1 MGKLKKG
8 RRSQNKRS
16 NPVARKN
23 GASGRQE
30 SKDENTRQ
38 NKIVPLIAKLT
49 SSAAN
54 DRSLAV
60 SAITVLAE
68 DEKMR
73 KLLLKE
79 RLVAI
84 LVEQVLA
91 SCDDDEIVVE
101 VYGLLRNLTIEEGH
115 DVAKHLW
122 RLNIWNFIQN
132 GLEKIT
138 KSFDFL
144 NSDPKKLDKK
154 RALLLFD
161 FTENLLSLI
170 VAIASCSEELYNSI
184 YTAIEPIVKLVIDL
198 LNWNMP
204 KLRTSIKL
212 FNALLDFIYEFAS
225 DSAEFI
231 TLLVAYETFSL
242 DALTQAVQLPAHE
255 QNNLGKVIV
264 EGIRFHLYEVQ
275 SDSQTDKQSAC
286 LPILETVFGTITKI
300 DLDNVNAQLSA
311 ATKQNPPPKT
321 PESEK
326 QQNIDVPF
334 GGDSPEKAQAR
345 ADLQSLDVTIDLFTT
360 ICEFLAVNEAHIEE
374 PVSLN
379 NDVVSFLLNVAFP
392 SCLHLLNFD
401 HQNSQVLQLTVKVLV
416 ALNNLSWLFLSNE
429 TIPVGWFNKIP
440 ALWDLVDAVSSTEN
454 LEIQRL
460 LLSILWALSK
470 SVGPELRNK
479 VTGAN
484 IMGLLEKC
492 NTLIQGLAVSDNS
505 VATYEFL
512 LSAIGFLG
520 TVAQVINNTEI
531 TRTIGQFLLS
541 STKHFVSSENN
552 KKDPKAVEI
561 PFECLNLIYDIF
573 GDAEYEYDL
582 PVFVEGAYIE
592 QLKQLEPVVKA
603 CYKQIDKNKHVDL
616 KLRAEEVFGN
626 LGRFIVYKEH
636 ERCQNV

>member
-8 RRSQNKRS
+8 RRSQNKRN

-23 GASGRQE
+23 GAAGRQE
-30 SKDENTRQ
+30 LKDENTRQ

-54 DRSLAV
+54 DRSLAL

-68 DEKMR
+68 DQSMR
-73 KLLLKE
+73 KMLLKE
-79 RLVAI
+79 RLIVT
-84 LVEQVLA
+84 LVEQVLTN
-91 SCDDDEIVVE
+91 CDDDEIVVE
-101 VYGLLRNLTIEEGH
+101 IYGLLRNLTIEEGH

-122 RLNIWNFIQN
+122 RLKIWTFIQN

-138 KSFDFL
+138 KSYEFL
-144 NSDPKKLDKK
+144 NSDPKKIDKK
-154 RALLLFD
+154 RAHLLFD

-170 VAIASCSEELYNSI
+170 VAIASCSEELYDSI
-184 YTAIEPIVKLVIDL
+184 YTEIEPIVKLVVDL
-198 LNWNMP
+198 LNWNTP

-225 DSAEFI
+225 DSAAFV
-231 TLLVAYETFSL
+231 TLLVAQKSFSL
-242 DALTQAVQLPAHE
+242 DILTQAVQLQAHE

-275 SDSQTDKQSAC
+275 SDAQTDKQAAC
-286 LPILETVFGTITKI
+286 LPILESVFGTITKI
-300 DLDNVNAQLSA
+300 ELDALNVQLNTNA
-311 ATKQNPPPKT
+311 NPQEPLPKT
-321 PESEK
+321 SESEK

-334 GGDSPEKAQAR
+334 GADSPEKAQAR

-360 ICEFLAVNEAHIEE
+360 ICEYLAINEVHIEE

-379 NDVVSFLLNVAFP
+379 NDVVSFLLNIAFP

-416 ALNNLSWLFLSNE
+416 ALNNLCWLFLSNE
-429 TIPVGWFNKIP
+429 SIPVEWYSKIP
-440 ALWDLVDAVSSTEN
+440 TLWDSVSAVSVTDD
-454 LEIQRL
+454 LELQRL

-479 VTGAN
+479 VTSAS

-492 NTLIQGLAVSDNS
+492 NLLIQGLGVSDNR
-505 VATYEFL
+505 VTTHEFL

-520 TVAQVINNTEI
+520 SVAQVIGNTEI
-531 TRTIGQFLLS
+531 TKTIGGFLLANV
-541 STKHFVSSENN
+541 KHFAAPENHRRE
-552 KKDPKAVEI
+552 PKAVEI

-582 PVFVEGAYIE
+582 PVFVEGAYVE
-592 QLKQLEPVVKA
+592 QLKQLEPLVKA
-603 CYKQIDKNKHVDL
+603 CYKQIDKNKDMDL
-616 KLRAEEVFGN
+616 KMRAEEVFGN
-626 LGRFIVYKEH
+626 LGRFIVYKER
-636 ERCQNV
+636 ERS

>member
-23 GASGRQE
+23 GATGRQE
-30 SKDENTRQ
+30 SKDESTRQ
-38 NKIVPLIAKLT
+38 NKIVPLIAKLS

-54 DRSLAV
+54 DRSLAL

-68 DEKMR
+68 DQTMR

-79 RLVAI
+79 RLVQT

-91 SCDDDEIVVE
+91 HCDDDEIVVE

-122 RLNIWNFIQN
+122 RLDIWTFIKN

-138 KSFDFL
+138 KSYEFL
-144 NSDPKKLDKK
+144 SSDPKKLDKK

-161 FTENLLSLI
+161 FTENILSLI
-170 VAIASCSEELYNSI
+170 VAIASCSEELYDNI
-184 YTAIEPIVKLVIDL
+184 YAEIEPIVKLVVDL

-225 DSAEFI
+225 DSAAFV
-231 TLLVAYETFSL
+231 TVLVAQEAFSL
-242 DALTQAVQLPAHE
+242 DALTQAVQLPAHD

-264 EGIRFHLYEVQ
+264 EGIRFHLFEVQ
-275 SDSQTDKQSAC
+275 SGIHADKQAAC
-286 LPILETVFGTITKI
+286 LPILESVFGTITKI
-300 DLDNVNAQLSA
+300 EIDALNVQLSTS
-311 ATKQNPPPKT
+311 TKPQEPLPKT
-321 PESEK
+321 NESEK
-326 QQNIDVPF
+326 QQDINVPF

-360 ICEFLAVNEAHIEE
+360 ICEYLAINESHIEE

-379 NDVVSFLLNVAFP
+379 NDVVSLLLNVAFP

-401 HQNSQVLQLTVKVLV
+401 HQNSHVLQLTVKVLV
-416 ALNNLSWLFLSNE
+416 ALNNLCWLFLSNE
-429 TIPVGWFNKIP
+429 TIPVEWFSKIP
-440 ALWDLVDAVSSTEN
+440 TLWDSVDAVSVTDD
-454 LEIQRL
+454 LELQRL

-479 VTGAN
+479 VTSAN
-484 IMGLLEKC
+484 IIGLLEKC
-492 NTLIQGLAVSDNS
+492 NTLTQGLAMSDNRVS
-505 VATYEFL
+505 GYEFL

-520 TVAQVINNTEI
+520 SVAQVIGDTEI
-531 TRTIGQFLLS
+531 TRTIAQFLLGT
-541 STKHFVSSENN
+541 TKHFVVADNHH
-552 KKDPKAVEI
+552 KDPKAIEI

-582 PVFVEGAYIE
+582 AVFVEGAYIE
-592 QLKQLEPVVKA
+592 QLKQLEPLVKA
-603 CYKQIDKNKHVDL
+603 CYKQIDKNKDMDL
-616 KLRAEEVFGN
+616 KMRAEEVFGN
-626 LGRFIVYKEH
+626 LGRFIVYKEN
-636 ERCQNV
+636 ERS